1 MTTQTAESIAL
12 ELEEEIDGFPQATT
26 LERKA
31 AAMLRNQAAEI
42 ERLIR
47 CIGDFEGVDR
57 RNIDLLAEIERLTL
71 DAERYRWLRK
81 KVGVTFDTSY
91 PWVWLPTGQSRIDLS
106 DEMKTDAAIDAA
118 RAALGEGK

>member
-1 MTTQTAESIAL
+1 MTTQTAEQLAELADSI
-12 ELEEEIDGFPQATT
+12 ELGVADKY
-26 LERKA
+26 ERFKA
-31 AAMLRNQAAEI
+31 AAMLRSQAAEI
-42 ERLIR
+42 ERLR
-47 CIGDFEGVDR
+47 
-57 RNIDLLAEIERLTL
+57 L

-118 RAALGEGK
+118 RAALEGK